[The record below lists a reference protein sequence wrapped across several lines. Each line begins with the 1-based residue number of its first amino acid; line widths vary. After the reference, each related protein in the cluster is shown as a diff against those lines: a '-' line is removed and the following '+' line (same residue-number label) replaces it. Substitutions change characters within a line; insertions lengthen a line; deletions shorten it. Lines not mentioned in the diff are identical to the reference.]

1 MTPNLPL
8 RNTFTAHSGNTYS
21 FISIK
26 PTSRTTTLLFL
37 HGFPSTLNDWLHQIR
52 HFSSQGYGVVALDVL
67 GYGETSKPDHVAQYR
82 LKPMSDEVIELLDH
96 LELKTV
102 VGVGHDFGATLLSR
116 IAAYHPSRWES
127 LVFIAVGPP
136 PLGTPFDVDLINH
149 MTKQMLGYE
158 MLGYIP
164 WLAELDSQTILE
176 KHAEAAMSL
185 MFCRDREAWEEWF
198 HPLGKMHG
206 FVQENRRL
214 PIASWYTQDL
224 QEAHLK
230 AFGSPD
236 GYKGVCRWY
245 RMWKDNLFAPDEKG
259 FENFKIRQPV
269 LFIVPSHPQGSMTQ
283 QKQMLSSWAPNLQT
297 VSLDTSHW
305 LHLEQPDQTNTSIQA
320 FLTSSR
326 HV

>member
-1 MTPNLPL
+1 MTLDLPL
-8 RNTFTAHSGNTYS
+8 RNTFTARSGNTYS

-37 HGFPSTLNDWLHQIR
+37 HGFPSTLSDWLHQIR
-52 HFSSQGYGVVALDVL
+52 HFSSEGYGVVALDML
-67 GYGETSKPDHVAQYR
+67 GYGESCKPEHDTQYR
-82 LKPMSDEVIELLDH
+82 LKPMSNDVIGLLDH

-127 LVFIAVGPP
+127 LVFLAVGPP
-136 PLGTPFDVDLINH
+136 PLGTPFDVDLINKT
-149 MTKQMLGYE
+149 TKQMLGYE

-164 WLAELDSQTILE
+164 WLADLDSQTVLE
-176 KHAEAAMSL
+176 NNAEAAMSL
-185 MFCRDREAWEEWF
+185 IFCRDREEWNEWF
-198 HPLGKMHG
+198 HPLGKMHE
-206 FVQENRRL
+206 FVREDHRL
-214 PIASWYTQDL
+214 PIASWYTRDL

-230 AFGSPD
+230 AFGSPN

-259 FENFKIRQPV
+259 FENFKIQQPV
-269 LFIVPSHPQGSMTQ
+269 LFIVPSHPQESMVQ
-283 QKQMLSSWAPNLQT
+283 QKEMLASWAPNLQT
-297 VSLDTSHW
+297 ISLDTSHW
-305 LHLEQPDQTNTSIQA
+305 LQLEQPDQTNASIQH